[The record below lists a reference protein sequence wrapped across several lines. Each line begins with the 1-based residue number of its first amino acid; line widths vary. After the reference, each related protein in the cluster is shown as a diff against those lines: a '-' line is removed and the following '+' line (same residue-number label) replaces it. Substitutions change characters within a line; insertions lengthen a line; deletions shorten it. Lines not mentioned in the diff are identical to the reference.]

1 MEEVRTPFEVR
12 SKLNEGKYISDALT
26 DTSTNPV
33 YIYIF
38 STKHELT
45 FWFACSLLNIIY
57 AIALLQSQM
66 QVPDEIYNFLYM

>member
-1 MEEVRTPFEVR
+1 MEEVCTPFEAH
-12 SKLNEGKYISDALT
+12 SKLNEGKYISDVLT
-26 DTSTNPV
+26 ETSTKPV

-45 FWFACSLLNIIY
+45 FWFACSLLNITY

-66 QVPDEIYNFLYM
+66 QVPDGIHNFLYL